1 MERKVGMGGLP
12 RYVGR
17 LWGRERRLL
26 KEDVTLTISIT
37 GSGREFWRLIERHE
51 GKASGFDEKKSFPI
65 WE

>member
-1 MERKVGMGGLP
+1 
-12 RYVGR
+12 VGR

-26 KEDVTLTISIT
+26 KEDVTLPSSII